1 MSGYYVE
8 ILVYYLHIPI
18 IGFENEIW
26 LDFIL
31 FECIVMLYDGYMMV
45 ILDDYSV

>member
-1 MSGYYVE
+1 MY
-8 ILVYYLHIPI
+8 IFWLMDLVR
-18 IGFENEIW
+18 FENEIW

-45 ILDDYSV
+45 ILDEYSV